1 MFLNEPYRFARK
13 CSQCRQEGCNKG
25 KATCPVNIERTGV
38 VPVVV
43 PVVVPA
49 KTRRCGSCRREG
61 CRKTNPT
68 CPVNVE
74 LCRHYARA
82 QRMEPEPNNADEYGN
97 VFNHIENPVCRQR
110 LAANLRFDIREIY
123 NNEQLIHRMRIFRM
137 TEILRAAYSQAD
149 SNEQRSKVKLTILP
163 EYKMCSEECGICY
176 DKTCNVTLNC
186 NHQVCVDCLKGN
198 ITATETKFNASLKC
212 PFCRCVTET
221 VNATDANIHDELV
234 KL

>member
-25 KATCPVNIERTGV
+25 KATCPVNVERTGI

-43 PVVVPA
+43 PVVVQV
-49 KTRRCGSCRREG
+49 KKRRCGACRREG
-61 CRKTNPT
+61 CRKTVPT

-74 LCRHYARA
+74 LCLHYARA
-82 QRMEPEPNNADEYGN
+82 HRMEPEPNNADEYGN
-97 VFNHIENPVCRQR
+97 VFNHIENPACRQR

-123 NNEQLIHRMRIFRM
+123 RNEQFLRGMRTLRIA
-137 TEILRAAYSQAD
+137 EILRAAYSQAD
-149 SNEQRSKVKLTILP
+149 SNEQRSKVQLTVLP

-176 DKTCNVTLNC
+176 DKTCNVILNC
-186 NHQVCVDCLKGN
+186 NHQVCVDCFKGH

-221 VNATDANIHDELV
+221 VHATDANIHDELV

>member
-43 PVVVPA
+43 PV
-49 KTRRCGSCRREG
+49 KKRRCGACRREG

-82 QRMEPEPNNADEYGN
+82 NRMEPEPNNADEYGN
-97 VFNHIENPVCRQR
+97 AFNHIENPVCRQR

-123 NNEQLIHRMRIFRM
+123 YNQRVISNMRTLRIA
-137 TEILRAAYSQAD
+137 EILRAAYSQAD
-149 SNEQRSKVKLTILP
+149 SNEQRSKVKLNVLP

-186 NHQVCVDCLKGN
+186 NHQVCVDCFKGN
-198 ITATETKFNASLKC
+198 VTATETKFNASLKC